1 MRVKKLAAV
10 TLCAALGLSTVLA
23 GCGKTAQTAE
33 SGTAAVGQT
42 EAAPDASARAPETD
56 AAAKEGKEG
65 EGDEKKVIG
74 LLIPSPVGD
83 PFIALCVKG
92 LQRLADEE
100 GAELKIVE
108 TLDKAEYEDQVRA
121 MADMGYNPV
130 YTMWGDLSEIAL
142 RLAPEYKDTD
152 FVLCDVYMETNEPN
166 VSSVSVDPSESSFI
180 AGVVAANNTEK
191 KKVGFIAHADRPVSR
206 KYRDGFIHG
215 VHYVDPSI
223 QVSVAYVGNDQDPVK
238 GQEVAKLMIQNEG
251 VDLIF
256 QSASR
261 SGLGVI
267 AGCDELNVKCI
278 GSDDYQGDVGKSVI
292 WSALKPIDEALYKE
306 GKASFGGTFE
316 GGDKE
321 YGLAQDLP
329 MYTQQEFDKLT
340 PELQETVEKV
350 TKDIKAGTID
360 VTKDTADWGCKT
372 YPDTAY
378 APAGGRNILRQF
390 TLLPENSLKGGSYG

>member
-1 MRVKKLAAV
+1 MRREGTIMRVKKLAAV
-10 TLCAALGLSTVLA
+10 TLCVALGLSTVLA
-23 GCGKTAQTAE
+23 GCGKTAQNGQ
-33 SGTAAVGQT
+33 SGTAAAGKTDTKQ
-42 EAAPDASARAPETD
+42 DASAKAPETD
-56 AAAKEGKEG
+56 AAAEETKAEEEKNDG
-65 EGDEKKVIG
+65 KKVIG

-215 VHYVDPSI
+215 VHYIDPSI

-306 GKASFGGTFE
+306 GKASFEGTFE

-321 YGLAQDLP
+321 YGMAQDLP
-329 MYTQQEFDKLT
+329 MYTQQEFDKLS
-340 PELQETVEKV
+340 PELQETVKTVGDE
-350 TKDIKAGTID
+350 IKAGTID
-360 VTKDTADWGCKT
+360 VTKDTA
-372 YPDTAY
+372 
-378 APAGGRNILRQF
+378 N
-390 TLLPENSLKGGSYG
+390 

>member
-166 VSSVSVDPSESSFI
+166 VSSVSVDPSESS
-180 AGVVAANNTEK
+180 
-191 KKVGFIAHADRPVSR
+191 
-206 KYRDGFIHG
+206 
-215 VHYVDPSI
+215 
-223 QVSVAYVGNDQDPVK
+223 
-238 GQEVAKLMIQNEG
+238 
-251 VDLIF
+251 
-256 QSASR
+256 
-261 SGLGVI
+261 
-267 AGCDELNVKCI
+267 
-278 GSDDYQGDVGKSVI
+278 
-292 WSALKPIDEALYKE
+292 
-306 GKASFGGTFE
+306 
-316 GGDKE
+316 
-321 YGLAQDLP
+321 
-329 MYTQQEFDKLT
+329 
-340 PELQETVEKV
+340 
-350 TKDIKAGTID
+350 
-360 VTKDTADWGCKT
+360 
-372 YPDTAY
+372 
-378 APAGGRNILRQF
+378 
-390 TLLPENSLKGGSYG
+390 